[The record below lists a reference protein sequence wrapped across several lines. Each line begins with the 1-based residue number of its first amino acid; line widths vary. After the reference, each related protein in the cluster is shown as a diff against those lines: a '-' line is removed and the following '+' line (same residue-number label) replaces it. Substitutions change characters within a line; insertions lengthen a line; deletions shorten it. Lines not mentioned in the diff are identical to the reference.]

1 MKRFIYTLPAL
12 WICLSLHAQTATQ
25 NYVMTKTMLSNTN
38 NFYIKNV
45 QYYDG
50 LGRPDEYVQ
59 GGAKA
64 YGGYLYSRQSY
75 DGNGRL
81 SRSTLPAV
89 GSLSPVYVSGLSTLL
104 QQTYSDSHAYR
115 QTTYDALDR
124 PIFTSTPGDNWQGHG
139 KSIRYVTNVANSV
152 KKYSAGSIRATQQ
165 GFFPAGALTGEVVM
179 DEDSV
184 TVTTFKD
191 LMGRVVLE
199 RRGDSD
205 DTYYVYGNNGLLRFV
220 LSPMYQ
226 EDGASHYRFRYDY
239 DSKGRLTKRF
249 LPGGG
254 TIQYWYDSNDR
265 QILLCDERLSAVYKN
280 RFFLYDRLGRLVVQG
295 TCAEKNSNCSFP
307 VDASLSYVPGF
318 AEVCN
323 TGYYVTNQFTLSNPQ
338 IELVNYYDDYTFLTT
353 TLCSGLTGSDSWARS
368 NPSCATSLPTGTV
381 TATSDGQL
389 LLAVCYYD
397 SEGRVI
403 DRRERLLDGDFL
415 TTTTTYS
422 FTGKPVTTDVQLSG
436 NNQVFAVNETLGYEQ
451 TTDQLTSHDV
461 TFADT
466 TVRVSSYSYDNLG
479 RLATEYK
486 GDSRLGQTYSYDLH
500 GWLTATNASK
510 LTGGYAQLF
519 SQNLYYADGS
529 STPCYN
535 GNISSMKWKTDGV
548 GHAYTFAYD
557 KRNRLTEASHA
568 NYNMSPL
575 PYMYSETMTYNRNSA
590 ITSLTRTGNSQAGY
604 GNMDFLSY
612 SYTGNRLKSITDLG
626 SSNVHDGA
634 FEFVNGANSALEYY
648 YNNAG
653 DLTRDKNKGIALI
666 QYDLLGHPTRVQFT
680 NGNVTEYIYAADGR
694 KLRTKHTTAVEGLT
708 VPMGQ
713 TMDLTAAQTLAVDTT
728 DCAGPWMFR
737 RRGETN
743 VTYTDAV
750 SYHFDGGYITFLPEL
765 VQQPLIPVPAYSY
778 EPSFH
783 YYLRDHLG
791 SNRMVVSG
799 DGTIEQKNQYYP
811 YGGPWG
817 DISTYQGLQPFKYNG
832 KELDRVHGLDW
843 YDYGARRYDPAF
855 AQFTQM
861 DPLCE
866 QYPHLSPYAY
876 CAGNPV
882 RYVDPDGRHIRV
894 RKKGENYE
902 VIEGGKVDDD
912 LNIYDVTDGW
922 ENRVSFGKALS
933 QYSFFNDD
941 GKPAIGSI
949 INLND
954 QSGQEFLT
962 DFVNNT
968 PSILNYMFN
977 ATKGEKYDF
986 KQQNAPNPT
995 IVSEN
1000 MYNNRG
1006 MAISINGN
1014 DYIASARDIGNYAA
1028 GYIAGHNGLSWTE
1041 ARLGF
1046 DALETRQHHFLP
1058 SIEGKPSRYAQF
1070 KGYTSGLK
1078 NLSLTKALKI
1088 RIIEYKMLKML
1099 LP

>member
-1 MKRFIYTLPAL
+1 MKRV
-12 WICLSLHAQTATQ
+12 Q
-25 NYVMTKTMLSNTN
+25 N
-38 NFYIKNV
+38 
-45 QYYDG
+45 Q
-50 LGRPDEYVQ
+50 R
-59 GGAKA
+59 
-64 YGGYLYSRQSY
+64 
-75 DGNGRL
+75 
-81 SRSTLPAV
+81 
-89 GSLSPVYVSGLSTLL
+89 
-104 QQTYSDSHAYR
+104 
-115 QTTYDALDR
+115 
-124 PIFTSTPGDNWQGHG
+124 
-139 KSIRYVTNVANSV
+139 
-152 KKYSAGSIRATQQ
+152 
-165 GFFPAGALTGEVVM
+165 
-179 DEDSV
+179 
-184 TVTTFKD
+184 TV
-191 LMGRVVLE
+191 
-199 RRGDSD
+199 
-205 DTYYVYGNNGLLRFV
+205 
-220 LSPMYQ
+220 
-226 EDGASHYRFRYDY
+226 
-239 DSKGRLTKRF
+239 
-249 LPGGG
+249 
-254 TIQYWYDSNDR
+254 
-265 QILLCDERLSAVYKN
+265 
-280 RFFLYDRLGRLVVQG
+280 
-295 TCAEKNSNCSFP
+295 
-307 VDASLSYVPGF
+307 
-318 AEVCN
+318 
-323 TGYYVTNQFTLSNPQ
+323 
-338 IELVNYYDDYTFLTT
+338 
-353 TLCSGLTGSDSWARS
+353 
-368 NPSCATSLPTGTV
+368 
-381 TATSDGQL
+381 
-389 LLAVCYYD
+389 
-397 SEGRVI
+397 
-403 DRRERLLDGDFL
+403 
-415 TTTTTYS
+415 
-422 FTGKPVTTDVQLSG
+422 
-436 NNQVFAVNETLGYEQ
+436 
-451 TTDQLTSHDV
+451 
-461 TFADT
+461 
-466 TVRVSSYSYDNLG
+466 
-479 RLATEYK
+479 
-486 GDSRLGQTYSYDLH
+486 
-500 GWLTATNASK
+500 
-510 LTGGYAQLF
+510 
-519 SQNLYYADGS
+519 
-529 STPCYN
+529 
-535 GNISSMKWKTDGV
+535 
-548 GHAYTFAYD
+548 
-557 KRNRLTEASHA
+557 
-568 NYNMSPL
+568 
-575 PYMYSETMTYNRNSA
+575 
-590 ITSLTRTGNSQAGY
+590 
-604 GNMDFLSY
+604 
-612 SYTGNRLKSITDLG
+612 
-626 SSNVHDGA
+626 
-634 FEFVNGANSALEYY
+634 
-648 YNNAG
+648 
-653 DLTRDKNKGIALI
+653 
-666 QYDLLGHPTRVQFT
+666 T

-694 KLRTKHTTAVEGLT
+694 KLRTKHTTAVEGIT

-713 TMDLTAAQTLAVDTT
+713 TMDLMAAQTLAVDTT

-765 VQQPLIPVPAYSY
+765 VQQPLLPVMTYNYMPSY
-778 EPSFH
+778 H

-791 SNRMVVSG
+791 NNRLVISDTG
-799 DGTIEQKNQYYP
+799 DIEQTNEYYP

-817 DISTYQGLQPFKYNG
+817 NASTFQGLQPFKYNG

-855 AQFTQM
+855 VQFTQM

-922 ENRVSFGKALS
+922 ENRVSIGKALS

-941 GKPAIGSI
+941 GKPAIGCI

-995 IVSEN
+995 IVPEN